1 MKNSIY
7 SGFRPLK
14 PLKRWQKILVTP
26 KYLPIYLVR
35 LDERTKHIYILAGQS
50 FEVEI
55 LPNGKVRY
63 L

>member
-1 MKNSIY
+1 M
-7 SGFRPLK
+7 
-14 PLKRWQKILVTP
+14 
-26 KYLPIYLVR
+26 
-35 LDERTKHIYILAGQS
+35 AGQS

>member
-1 MKNSIY
+1 MKPTTEQAIEL
-7 SGFRPLK
+7 FKVCQDLT
-14 PLKRWQKILVTP
+14 QM
-26 KYLPIYLVR
+26 YLPIYLVR
-35 LDERTKHIYILAGQS
+35 LDERTTRIYILAGQS

>member
-1 MKNSIY
+1 M
-7 SGFRPLK
+7 
-14 PLKRWQKILVTP
+14 LVTP

>member
-1 MKNSIY
+1 MKPTIEQAIEL
-7 SGFRPLK
+7 FKVCQDLT
-14 PLKRWQKILVTP
+14 QM
-26 KYLPIYLVR
+26 YLPIYLVR
-35 LDERTKHIYILAGQS
+35 LDERTTRIYILAGQT